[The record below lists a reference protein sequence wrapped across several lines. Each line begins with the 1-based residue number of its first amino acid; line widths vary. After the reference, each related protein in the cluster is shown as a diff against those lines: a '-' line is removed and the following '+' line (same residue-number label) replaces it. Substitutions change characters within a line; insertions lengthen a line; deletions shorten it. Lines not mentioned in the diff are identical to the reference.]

1 MRNIMV
7 TGGAGFIGSH
17 FVRYMLEHHEYRVI
31 NYDALTYAGNLEN
44 LSDVENDPRY
54 TFVQGDICDRES
66 VRSVVQQHHI
76 DTIVNFAAHTHVDR
90 SLMEPGS
97 FIQTDVF
104 GPYVLLDA
112 AREFDLERVLLV
124 STDEV
129 YGSVEVGSSV
139 ETDRAEPS
147 SPYSASKAG
156 GELMG
161 HAYFVTYGVPVV
173 ITRGSNTIGPM
184 QYPEK
189 VVPLFATNAI
199 DDRPLPVYGTGLNV
213 RDYIYVTDHCAGI
226 DVALHHGIPGEAY
239 NVGAGGDN
247 ERDVLTVA
255 STILAIVGKPESLVQ
270 HVTDRLGHDVRYSL
284 DCTKLQA
291 LGWGPKQGFDAS
303 MEKTVT
309 WYMENEGWWRTIKEK
324 SEDYKRFYAAQY
336 EKRGG

>member
-1 MRNIMV
+1 MKNLLI

-17 FVRYMLEHHEYRVI
+17 FIRHILERYDYTVV

-44 LSDVENDPRY
+44 LRDVETDPKYR
-54 TFVQGDICDRES
+54 FVQGDICDREAVHS
-66 VRSVVQQHHI
+66 VIQQYDI
-76 DTIVNFAAHTHVDR
+76 DTVVNFAAHTHVDR

-112 AREFDLERVLLV
+112 AREFGLERILLV
-124 STDEV
+124 STDEI
-129 YGSVEVGSSV
+129 YGSVPTGSSV
-139 ETDRAEPS
+139 ETDLPKPS

-161 HAYFVTYGVPVV
+161 HAYYVTYGVPVL

-189 VVPLFATNAI
+189 VVPLFTTNAI
-199 DDRPLPVYGTGLNV
+199 DDMSLPIYGTGLNV
-213 RDYIYVTDHCAGI
+213 RDYIYVTDHCEGI
-226 DVALHHGIPGEAY
+226 DTVLHHGVLGEAY

-255 STILAIVGKPESLVQ
+255 RTILRIVGKPESLIQ
-270 HVTDRLGHDVRYSL
+270 HVTDRPGHDIRYSL
-284 DCTKLQA
+284 NCAKLHA
-291 LGWGPKQGFDAS
+291 LGWKPRHDFAS
-303 MEKTVT
+303 AMDKTVR
-309 WYMENEGWWRTIKEK
+309 WYMENEPWWRAIKEK
-324 SEDYKRFYAAQY
+324 GEEYKRFYHAQY
-336 EKRGG
+336 HTRV